1 MICLEVSDQFSDITI
16 IVEFFRWTIQIETSL
31 HFLLKLLFNFYGQ
44 RGLYASKVWA
54 PNLTSRNN
62 CTLVVDILKGKVHP
76 KENWSEMNRLKKTR
90 PMPLT
95 VSKYLV

>member
-1 MICLEVSDQFSDITI
+1 MICLEVSDQFCDITI
-16 IVEFFRWTIQIETSL
+16 IVEFFRWTIQLESSL

-44 RGLYASKVWA
+44 EDWA

-62 CTLVVDILKGKVHP
+62 CTPVVDILKGKVHP
-76 KENWSEMNRLKKTR
+76 KENWSEMDGLTKTR